1 MNEEE
6 NSTEV
11 FFFSLDG
18 GREWWVLVDGVLGGG
33 FTSFFLFCIQNE
45 GKERFIQP
53 GICAQRGQSQCFQ
66 SRDKQ
71 RYARCNLSIS
81 MVISH
86 SVEEHVSFRYHT

>member
-11 FFFSLDG
+11 VFFLLDG

-33 FTSFFLFCIQNE
+33 FTSSFLFCIQNE

-53 GICAQRGQSQCFQ
+53 GICAQGGQSQC
-66 SRDKQ
+66 
-71 RYARCNLSIS
+71 LSEQGSATVCLTQFEYFNGGIS
-81 MVISH
+81 QC
-86 SVEEHVSFRYHT
+86 